1 VENALQ
7 AADCKWE
14 MNSFVSVT
22 DHQRATRD
30 VLEIFGIMPE

>member
-1 VENALQ
+1 
-7 AADCKWE
+7 
-14 MNSFVSVT
+14 MNSFVNVT